1 MKSFL
6 KTKQMVTGI
15 TYTSFSRHSITLHQT
30 IMTNNTNGNAAN
42 GFSSDHDLE
51 SLATLLDEA
60 SDEHADQ
67 NLAEILARLD
77 SANSVAQQMEDSLDQ
92 ILKRLDGMLEGIQ
105 ASQPTP
111 PKDEPKGEE
120 GGSVA
125 KSQ

>member
-1 MKSFL
+1 
-6 KTKQMVTGI
+6 
-15 TYTSFSRHSITLHQT
+15 
-30 IMTNNTNGNAAN
+30 MTNSTNGNAAN

-77 SANSVAQQMEDSLDQ
+77 GANSVAQQMENSLDQ
-92 ILKRLDGMLEGIQ
+92 ISKRLDGMLEGIE
-105 ASQPTP
+105 ATQPAP
-111 PKDEPKGEE
+111 AEDEPKDKECV
-120 GGSVA
+120 SPA